1 MVLNPPISNCATAD
15 EGEEILACVVALE
28 AEYDIV
34 LIKYQEAYANYTN
47 LLINPPSSDR
57 KILEK
62 ENKLW
67 TPTGDGRVLSSSI
80 TLSKTECKNGCANNI
95 ECSAAVFDSNTP
107 KKCFF
112 YKGDGKITQD
122 KTESHTLYIS
132 KEAAAKTIVEKLQTR
147 LEAIIDE
154 LKTKSAD
161 PSLTTYIDSNNKDYI
176 LKKDLIKTKYNLL
189 VDDNIIVN
197 NSLNQYNTKDNE
209 FNQQKGFV
217 NQQHLSYRFWT
228 IFTIIIIIIV
238 LKYILGI
245 NSPSGN
251 IMIWTTVRV
260 LASFSLS
267 KPSGF
272 AMMGLILIIL
282 LLKTIKDYFTQNL

>member
-1 MVLNPPISNCATAD
+1 MAHCVNRSSEEFKELADQSNMNPI
-15 EGEEILACVVALE
+15 ILAAKVSLWQEENGLDNFPTVDTLFQLKDERNVESA
-28 AEYDIV
+28 
-34 LIKYQEAYANYTN
+34 IKELDNY
-47 LLINPPSSDR
+47 LLDFMKPFGVR
-57 KILEK
+57 
-62 ENKLW
+62 
-67 TPTGDGRVLSSSI
+67 
-80 TLSKTECKNGCANNI
+80 
-95 ECSAAVFDSNTP
+95 
-107 KKCFF
+107 
-112 YKGDGKITQD
+112 
-122 KTESHTLYIS
+122 S
-132 KEAAAKTIVEKLQTR
+132 KEF
-147 LEAIIDE
+147 DE

-251 IMIWTTVRV
+251 IMIWTTVIV
-260 LASFSLS
+260 LASFSL
-267 KPSGF
+267 
-272 AMMGLILIIL
+272 
-282 LLKTIKDYFTQNL
+282 N